1 MSQRGKASG
10 PGSSTTHGTFH
21 SPQEGAETL
30 NRIQSDTG
38 SEERTL
44 DETGREAIKSHGGL
58 LTSSA
63 TEGQASKLEED
74 RVELKPSRSIG
85 VHSILNP
92 TLPEVGK
99 VDDQRPGAPRTEPP
113 ITETSSRYLFSSG
126 NASSI
131 NVEPRSGGSP
141 HSFEPRF
148 GVRNRP
154 QRHILTPKSPTASLG
169 RINPPAGTI
178 DAQQSPFLSSRPR
191 VYTAE
196 PRASRASEV
205 PTMPAPPAASQ
216 YTFSLPQPSGT
227 VPPLSGRRPS
237 IGAIQGPVSRSV
249 SPSTSYSSFSQQSQ
263 TSPAVQYGPPLAQT
277 GASYNSPMFRSQSEM
292 QEAPPIQLAS
302 ERPFG
307 SAAPSLGQSNYQLMT
322 LDTDQGPIQ
331 VPVDTQAASKMA
343 DEKRKRNAGA
353 SARFRQRR
361 KEKEKEAGH
370 TIGKLE
376 QQVRDLTEDTNYYR
390 RERDYF
396 RHMYF
401 SAPGQVN
408 LAPRPPSP
416 RLRRVRR
423 SSSEEAVSDP
433 PQWHEEGGRADT
445 ERNTRRRISSFPPA
459 YSLPPP
465 STIVAPAMSTSYG
478 PPPMFVGQH
487 DNPRVIFSGRGAP
500 QAAVPR
506 NAPYDPYSQSR
517 LDRSRQPDRE
527 QR

>member
-1 MSQRGKASG
+1 MSQRKNAPG
-10 PGSSTTHGTFH
+10 PGSSTTHGNFH
-21 SPQEGAETL
+21 SSQEGDETL
-30 NRIQSDTG
+30 DRIEPGNS
-38 SEERTL
+38 SEERKL
-44 DETGREAIKSHGGL
+44 NETGREAIKSHGSL
-58 LTSSA
+58 FTSSA
-63 TEGQASKLEED
+63 TKEQASSLDEV
-74 RVELKPSRSIG
+74 RVELKPPRSIG

-92 TLPEVGK
+92 TLPEARK

-113 ITETSSRYLFSSG
+113 ITESSSRYHLSSG
-126 NASSI
+126 IAGSM

-141 HSFEPRF
+141 RSFEPRF
-148 GVRNRP
+148 GVRNQT
-154 QRHILTPKSPTASLG
+154 QRRILTTKSPAASLG
-169 RINPPAGTI
+169 RIFPPAGTI

-196 PRASRASEV
+196 PRASGASDV
-205 PTMPAPPAASQ
+205 PIIPAPPAASQ
-216 YTFSLPQPSGT
+216 YAFSLPQPSGPA
-227 VPPLSGRRPS
+227 PPLSGRRPS
-237 IGAIQGPVSRSV
+237 TGALQGRLSRSV

-263 TSPAVQYGPPLAQT
+263 TSPAVQYGPPVGQT
-277 GASYNSPMFRSQSEM
+277 GASYNSPLFRSQSEV
-292 QEAPPIQLAS
+292 QEAPPIQLTS

-376 QQVRDLTEDTNYYR
+376 QQVRDLTEDTDYYR

-396 RHMYF
+396 RHMFF

-416 RLRRVRR
+416 RLCRVRR
-423 SSSEEAVSDP
+423 LSSEEAVSDP
-433 PQWHEEGGRADT
+433 PQWQEEGGRADT
-445 ERNTRRRISSFPPA
+445 ERNTRRRISSYSPA

-465 STIVAPAMSTSYG
+465 STIVAPAMPTSYG

-487 DNPRVIFSGRGAP
+487 DNPRAISSARGAP

-506 NAPYDPYSQSR
+506 SAPYDPFSQSR